1 MLASDGFMLVFRIVH
16 ILAGVA
22 WVGSVF
28 LLVFFIQPSATAVGP
43 AAAPFMT
50 ELLGKRRLVDRII
63 VLAVF
68 TVVAGLFMYWH
79 DWHLYGS
86 FDAWIRSRFGSV
98 RPVGAVASF
107 AALAIGVFGTRPSV
121 QRFFA
126 LGREVA
132 ASGGPPSPEV
142 GAEMAA
148 LQGRLRTLAR
158 MSLGLLVVAVF
169 CMATARY
176 A

>member
-28 LLVFFIQPSATAVGP
+28 LLVFFIQPSATAIGP

-63 VLAVF
+63 ALAVF

-98 RPVGAVASF
+98 LTVGAVASI

-148 LQGRLRTLAR
+148 LQGRLRTFAR
-158 MSLGLLVVAVF
+158 VSLGLLIVAVF

>member
-28 LLVFFIQPSATAVGP
+28 LLVFFIQPSATAIGP
-43 AAAPFMT
+43 AAAPFMA
-50 ELLGKRRLVDRII
+50 ELLGRRRLVDRII
-63 VLAVF
+63 GLATF
-68 TVVAGLFMYWH
+68 TVVAGLFLYWH
-79 DWHLYGS
+79 DWHIYGS
-86 FDAWIRSRFGSV
+86 FDTWIRSRFGSV
-98 RPVGAVASF
+98 LTVGAVASIG
-107 AALAIGVFGTRPSV
+107 ALSIGVFGTRPAL

-132 ASGGPPSPEV
+132 ASGVPPTPEV
-142 GAEMAA
+142 GAEMTA
-148 LQGRLRTLAR
+148 LQGRLKRMAR
-158 MSLGLLVVAVF
+158 VSLGLLVVAVL